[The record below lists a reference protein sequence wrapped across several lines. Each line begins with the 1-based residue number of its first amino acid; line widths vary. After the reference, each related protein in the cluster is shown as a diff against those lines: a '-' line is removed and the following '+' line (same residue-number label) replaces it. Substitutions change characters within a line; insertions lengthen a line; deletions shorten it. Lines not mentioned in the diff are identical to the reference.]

1 MYHKQY
7 TPYDDVNIILDRLL
21 TDVKGI
27 LKEQFIG
34 MYLFGSLANGGFD
47 QSSDVDVLIVTK
59 AEILDSRF
67 STLHSMHE
75 RIAVSDSRWATQ
87 LEISYIP
94 QNALR
99 RFNQSNITHPHLDRG
114 NGEQLH
120 WMKHE
125 SDWVIQR
132 HTLRETKIVVEG
144 PAPHTLIDPVSAD
157 DLRQAVVDVLPLWV
171 TPLLEDPIQRIRPRG
186 YQSFVVLSLCRMLYT
201 LEHGAIVSKIV
212 AAGWALQTLDI
223 KWVPLIER
231 AIIGRQNAG
240 IARGTGVWQNSD
252 LEVEP
257 DDRNGTLDLIR
268 FTMEYVNKKFS

>member
-87 LEISYIP
+87 LDISYIP
-94 QNALR
+94 QNALT
-99 RFNQSNITHPHLDRG
+99 RFNQSNITHPHLDQG

-125 SDWVIQR
+125 IDWSTQR
-132 HTLRETKIVVEG
+132 HTLRETKIAG
-144 PAPHTLIDPVSAD
+144 DGSY
-157 DLRQAVVDVLPLWV
+157 QN
-171 TPLLEDPIQRIRPRG
+171 LLSSPF
-186 YQSFVVLSLCRMLYT
+186 S
-201 LEHGAIVSKIV
+201 
-212 AAGWALQTLDI
+212 
-223 KWVPLIER
+223 
-231 AIIGRQNAG
+231 
-240 IARGTGVWQNSD
+240 
-252 LEVEP
+252 P
-257 DDRNGTLDLIR
+257 D
-268 FTMEYVNKKFS
+268 